1 MIAAVTTLGVAG
13 RIDAGRRQRL
23 IGTLA
28 EPRAM
33 RSAAIAV
40 TRDGQLANGC
50 GRRLDAHSSSS
61 RWLIEAAPR
70 WTPCSMR
77 QSYRRIQG

>member
-28 EPRAM
+28 EPRAIGTLV
-33 RSAAIAV
+33 RSDSL
-40 TRDGQLANGC
+40 TRANAPGC
-50 GRRLDAHSSSS
+50 PLNCWPVLLSSARLSWS
-61 RWLIEAAPR
+61 R
-70 WTPCSMR
+70 
-77 QSYRRIQG
+77 